1 MKTRLI
7 WKRKNENDTN
17 IKRIYQEWKMKE
29 TWILRKKNDDTNIKK
44 EKWKTLWRRQEKEWK

>member
-29 TWILRKKNDDTNIKK
+29 TWILRKKNDDTSIKK
-44 EKWKTLWRRQEKEWK
+44 EKWRKCLY